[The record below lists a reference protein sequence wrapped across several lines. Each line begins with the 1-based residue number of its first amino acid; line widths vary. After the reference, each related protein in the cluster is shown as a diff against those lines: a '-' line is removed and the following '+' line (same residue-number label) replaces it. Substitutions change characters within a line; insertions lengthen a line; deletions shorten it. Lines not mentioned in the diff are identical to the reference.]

1 MSLDRCSRLAWRL
14 ARVGLGGAAAL
25 VLVGGL
31 LAGASRS
38 LSDSL
43 VLAGFGLL
51 VPSVAFAWL
60 GIRHA
65 TASTLRFS
73 SQESVQ

>member
-1 MSLDRCSRLAWRL
+1 MLADRISRSAWRVARLGL
-14 ARVGLGGAAAL
+14 ATAALL

-31 LAGASRS
+31 LAGPSRS

-43 VLAGFGLL
+43 VLAGFGVL
-51 VPSVAFAWL
+51 VPSVALAWV

-65 TASTLRFS
+65 TASPVRFP